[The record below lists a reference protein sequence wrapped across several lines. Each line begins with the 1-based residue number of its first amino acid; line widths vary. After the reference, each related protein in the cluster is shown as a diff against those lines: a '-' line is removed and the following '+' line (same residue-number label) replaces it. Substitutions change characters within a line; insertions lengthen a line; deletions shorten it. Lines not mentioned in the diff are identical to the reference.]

1 MEYTRLCITFESLYQ
16 NNMSYKQQVLK
27 LENDI
32 IENIKRFVEELG
44 QDEIHFNEMFWV
56 WVTESDISDNG
67 YIRVSYAAV
76 GLRDGFVIGTSEFDE
91 QEIQLEELDIYELAH
106 IMDLL
111 VSNKFEIILNQ
122 E

>member
-111 VSNKFEIILNQ
+111 VANQFEIILNQ